1 MRSNPLFSLLL
12 LFLFSLLGEA
22 AEAQVVFQKKQSQPG
37 MRVYRKLSRDSVKVP
52 VKKRGDTA
60 VKRAKGKSRVK
71 AKKSR
76 TAVVDSLRR
85 SPKQYALGERV
96 IMPGDSGKDVKSV
109 AAILINKLYI
119 DEKEVI
125 YTSDGGV
132 LYKGGMVRAVKH
144 FQEFNGFYP
153 DGIIGHALIKELR
166 KKKD

>member
-12 LFLFSLLGEA
+12 LFLFSLLGGA
-22 AEAQVVFQKKQSQPG
+22 AEAQVVFQKKQSQSG
-37 MRVYRKLSRDSVKVP
+37 VRVYRKLSRDSVKVP
-52 VKKRGDTA
+52 VKKRGDTV
-60 VKRAKGKSRVK
+60 VKKTSGKS
-71 AKKSR
+71 
-76 TAVVDSLRR
+76 R

-132 LYKGGMVRAVKH
+132 LYNGGMVRAVKH